1 MLQELSVENFRS
13 IGSARFSELGTP
25 AVIGTEQ
32 GIDPDDLRDSIFLA
46 ARSFPGGREG
56 SHLLNGSGD
65 SEGTIAKHA
74 REGTSFRSPF
84 AEHTREDA
92 SNGRLFAECTRTGT
106 PFCRPFTE
114 CARNHGSY
122 ISMSFTWVLENPEN
136 EILPGF
142 SDKKRSGAV
151 EFREIC
157 RLFGERFGVVRRIIL
172 KNEVTY
178 ESRPNSE
185 AGNVLSYQMLE
196 ITVDRAFA
204 APLTGFYELV
214 VYPGGTN
221 YDLYWDTLP
230 DVHRNPVTGRAK
242 GCNVRMS
249 GLEIRNIVSDGVQDG
264 ADFDMILP
272 TIMRLSEYPGRMFRD
287 LVYAEAVDLR
297 RKVSC
302 TESSEEEAGERARGA
317 DRRYDHGCTES
328 SKVSAGER
336 AAGKRIPWISPDG
349 KLVHSLPGGAVGVW
363 LSYINASD
371 GSAPG
376 LSESGDPKQNEDA
389 AYASRERRSAAEVS
403 ESRDGK
409 ECGQK
414 STEDVP
420 AGFSAGLLTA
430 LLAAPVGGTVL
441 LKAPLSTCESAV
453 RERFLECAAAQ
464 AELEKSVL
472 IMDVI

>member
-32 GIDPDDLRDSIFLA
+32 GVDPDDLRDSIFLA
-46 ARSFPGGREG
+46 ARSFPGGREE
-56 SHLLNGSGD
+56 SHLLTGSGD
-65 SEGTIAKHA
+65 PVGTLAECA
-74 REGTSFRSPF
+74 RGGISFCSPF
-84 AEHTREDA
+84 AERTRENASDGSPFAERTREDA
-92 SNGRLFAECTRTGT
+92 SGGRL
-106 PFCRPFTE
+106 FTE

-204 APLTGFYELV
+204 DPLTGFYELV
-214 VYPGGTN
+214 VYPGGSN
-221 YDLYWDTLP
+221 YDLYWDMLP

-242 GCNVRMS
+242 GCNIRMS

-287 LVYAEAVDLR
+287 LVYGEAEDLKR
-297 RKVSC
+297 AVSC
-302 TESSEEEAGERARGA
+302 AESSEMGAGESVRRV

-328 SKVSAGER
+328 SKVGAGER

-349 KLVHSLPGGAVGVW
+349 KLVHSLPGEAVDVW
-363 LSYINASD
+363 LPYIRGTDENV
-371 GSAPG
+371 
-376 LSESGDPKQNEDA
+376 
-389 AYASRERRSAAEVS
+389 YVRS

-430 LLAAPVGGTVL
+430 LFAAPVGGTVL
-441 LKAPLSTCESAV
+441 LKAPLSAYESAV

>member
-185 AGNVLSYQMLE
+185 AGTVLSYQMLE
-196 ITVDRAFA
+196 MPLRLPSRASTSLSSTREERTMTF
-204 APLTGFYELV
+204 TG
-214 VYPGGTN
+214 
-221 YDLYWDTLP
+221 
-230 DVHRNPVTGRAK
+230 
-242 GCNVRMS
+242 
-249 GLEIRNIVSDGVQDG
+249 IR
-264 ADFDMILP
+264 
-272 TIMRLSEYPGRMFRD
+272 FRT
-287 LVYAEAVDLR
+287 
-297 RKVSC
+297 C
-302 TESSEEEAGERARGA
+302 TEILSQDAR
-317 DRRYDHGCTES
+317 
-328 SKVSAGER
+328 R
-336 AAGKRIPWISPDG
+336 AAMF
-349 KLVHSLPGGAVGVW
+349 V
-363 LSYINASD
+363 
-371 GSAPG
+371 
-376 LSESGDPKQNEDA
+376 
-389 AYASRERRSAAEVS
+389 
-403 ESRDGK
+403 
-409 ECGQK
+409 
-414 STEDVP
+414 
-420 AGFSAGLLTA
+420 
-430 LLAAPVGGTVL
+430 
-441 LKAPLSTCESAV
+441 
-453 RERFLECAAAQ
+453 
-464 AELEKSVL
+464 
-472 IMDVI
+472 